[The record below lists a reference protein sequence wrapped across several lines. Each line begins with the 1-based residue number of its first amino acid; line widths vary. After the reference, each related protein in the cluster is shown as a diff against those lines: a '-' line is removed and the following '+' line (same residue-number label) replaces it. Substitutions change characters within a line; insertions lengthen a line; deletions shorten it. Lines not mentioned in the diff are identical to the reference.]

1 MKRNMMLAALCLTAG
16 IILAVPQQSQAQ
28 TGVIVGH
35 QMPDFT
41 LSTVQGGEVSIS
53 GLKGKRVLLIFPRGR
68 VSDHWCQICH
78 YQYMELV
85 ALERKLRLRERYDL
99 EILFVLPYD
108 EEGVREWAGIFP
120 DQMAVI
126 EGWKN
131 PPDPANMSQG
141 QRGWMETARTF
152 FPETFT
158 FETGEDHLLFPILI
172 DTDGTLSKEFG
183 LFRTEWNGSAVDQ
196 NVPTI
201 FILDGAGMVQ
211 FKYHSQDTFDR
222 PGPDYLI
229 RVLETLVP
237 GA

>member
-1 MKRNMMLAALCLTAG
+1 MRRNILPASLCLAAGL
-16 IILAVPQQSQAQ
+16 ILAVPQQSRAQ
-28 TGVIVGH
+28 MGVIVG
-35 QMPDFT
+35 QDMPDFT

-53 GLKGKRVLLIFPRGR
+53 GLRGKRVLLIFPRGR

-85 ALERKLRLRERYDL
+85 ALEKKLRLRERYGL
-99 EILFVLPYD
+99 EIVFVLPYGA
-108 EEGVREWAGIFP
+108 EGVKEWAGIFP
-120 DQMAVI
+120 EQMAVI

-131 PPDPANMSQG
+131 PPDQENLSEG
-141 QRGWMETARTF
+141 QRGWMETARRF

-158 FETGEDHLLFPILI
+158 FEEGEDHLLFPILI
-172 DTDGTLSKEFG
+172 DTDATLSKRFG
-183 LFRTEWNGSAVDQ
+183 LFRTEWNGSEVDQ

-201 FILDGAGMVQ
+201 FILDRTGTVQ
-211 FKYHSQDTFDR
+211 FKYHSQSTFDR

-229 RVLETLVP
+229 RVLETLAA